1 MLLDGCVKV
10 FSEWLLMSKEL
21 LEWLLCGL
29 VSVVLTWWTFGLEEA
44 IREVIEGIYT
54 LSIGID
60 MFEWS
65 SVDRVRSE
73 LKIKRKWEVRF
84 IKTIKAKM

>member
-44 IREVIEGIYT
+44 IREVIDGIYT
-54 LSIGID
+54 PSIGID

-84 IKTIKAKM
+84 IKTTKAKM